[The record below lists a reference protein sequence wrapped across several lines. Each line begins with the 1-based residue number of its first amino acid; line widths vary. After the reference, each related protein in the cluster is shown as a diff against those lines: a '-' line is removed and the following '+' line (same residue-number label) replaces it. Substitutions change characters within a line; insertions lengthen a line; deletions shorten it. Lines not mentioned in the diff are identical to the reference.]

1 MKKNN
6 TKFVL
11 SVLFLFILGLTA
23 CSSSQDKIEGK
34 YISNFDNSI
43 YYIFYKDNTYET
55 NFEWDAPVDSS
66 KGLYSI
72 TDGNITLYNEDENY
86 DFNIG
91 YAYNNYIG
99 SWWNG
104 ALSKTYDN
112 VTLNNELGDLTL
124 SYNLKEDKT
133 YEYIVT
139 SNEEVVHTEN
149 GTYSIDN
156 NEVMCTNS
164 EGDIC
169 TFMDIDGNTFCI
181 EYIKE

>member
-1 MKKNN
+1 MKNNN
-6 TKFVL
+6 TKNII

-23 CSSSQDKIEGK
+23 CSPNQDKIEGK

-55 NFEWDAPVDSS
+55 NFEWGITVDSS

-72 TDGNITLYNEDENY
+72 TDGNITLYNENENY
-86 DFNIG
+86 NLSIG

-133 YEYIVT
+133 YEYTVT
-139 SNEEVVHTEN
+139 SNGEVVHTEN
-149 GTYSIDN
+149 GTYSINGSELICTN
-156 NEVMCTNS
+156 NEGQVT
-164 EGDIC
+164 
-169 TFMDIDGNTFCI
+169 TFINIDGTAYCI
-181 EYIKE
+181 EYVKE